1 MSGEPVEEQY
11 IEYTYTTY
19 KMPSSE
25 DITSGGAELAQ
36 AIAARVFPDA
46 QDKGGNLWKIAQGE
60 KTYICGFVANN
71 VQSAE
76 PTEMYFVTIQVTE
89 GVVKH
94 VNCYKCNVGD
104 VRGAFLNSGYRSI
117 LIRNKLTEDSQE
129 FFKCPFGAESDT
141 KFITPAHS
149 FFLEGEHQAFN
160 DLPAGTY
167 DATLLA

>member
-1 MSGEPVEEQY
+1 MTGEPVEEQY
-11 IEYTYTTY
+11 IEYTYITY

-25 DITSGGAELAQ
+25 DITSGGVELAQ

-46 QDKGGNLWKIAQGE
+46 QDKGGNLWKIVQGE
-60 KTYICGFVANN
+60 KTYICGFVANDI
-71 VQSAE
+71 QSVG
-76 PTEMYFVTIQVTE
+76 PTEMYFVTIQVNE
-89 GVVKH
+89 GVVQH

-104 VRGAFLNSGYRSI
+104 VKGAEFISGYRGI
-117 LIRNKLTEDSQE
+117 EVAHYYV
-129 FFKCPFGAESDT
+129 FGAMTET
-141 KFITPAHS
+141 KFIIPAHS

>member
-1 MSGEPVEEQY
+1 MTGEPVEEQY

-19 KMPSSE
+19 KMPASE

-36 AIAARVFPDA
+36 AIAARIFPDA
-46 QDKGGNLWKIAQGE
+46 QDKGGNLWKIVQGE

-76 PTEMYFVTIQVTE
+76 PTEMYFVTIQVT
-89 GVVKH
+89 GSVVQH

-104 VRGAFLNSGYRSI
+104 VRGAQFLGEYRGI
-117 LIRNKLTEDSQE
+117 TVENKLTEDSQT
-129 FFKCPFGAESDT
+129 FYKCVFGGMT
-141 KFITPAHS
+141 NTTFLIPAHS
-149 FFLEGEHQAFN
+149 FFLEGDHQAFN